1 MEKVL
6 SFRFQQCFSPI
17 TMLFV
22 EGSSETGVLRL
33 LSKHVFR
40 DPQILKYI
48 RYESHVFLE
57 MFKMKSKFRKYK
69 KKKKK
74 KIPKGF
80 FFWDNFLSIF
90 CYKLCLL
97 RREYLSSAANGL
109 TDSPKIL
116 HITQRN
122 FFNLNCLRRYQ

>member
-1 MEKVL
+1 
-6 SFRFQQCFSPI
+6 
-17 TMLFV
+17 MLFV

-74 KIPKGF
+74 KKKKKIQKGF
-80 FFWDNFLSIF
+80 FSEIIF
-90 CYKLCLL
+90 
-97 RREYLSSAANGL
+97 S
-109 TDSPKIL
+109 
-116 HITQRN
+116 Q
-122 FFNLNCLRRYQ
+122 FFAINYVC